1 MFTPHRV
8 GAKVGNIIT
17 APSCQGEIEMKFT
30 KALAMLGFGVCA
42 ASATMHAALAA
53 DPYPVRPI
61 ELMVAYQAGGGTD
74 NMARSIAEAART
86 LLPQP
91 IVVVNK
97 PGASGSIGW
106 AYVANGQ
113 SDGYRMAMITPE
125 LLVVPLMGIGKTTYQ
140 DFQPVARFTDDP
152 SSITVRAD
160 APWKTIDEFLAYAKA
175 NPGKTTV
182 SNAGSG
188 TVPHIAAAALGE
200 KAHVTFNHVPYQ
212 GSAPAIMGLLSGD
225 VDATTVAYAEL
236 RQHVEAGKLK
246 TLAVMSEKRV
256 ATLPNVPTFKE
267 RGMDL
272 QYSVWRGIAL
282 PRSTPPEVVNKLR
295 ETARKIAETPSFK
308 ETVQKQNLTMAYA
321 DTPEFSAAILRQS
334 ESFKKLMA
342 SLNLKQ

>member
-1 MFTPHRV
+1 M
-8 GAKVGNIIT
+8 NI
-17 APSCQGEIEMKFT
+17 M
-30 KALAMLGFGVCA
+30 KALAVFGFGACA
-42 ASATMHAALAA
+42 AASGIQSALAA
-53 DPYPVRPI
+53 EAYPVRPI

-74 NMARSIAEAART
+74 NMARSIADAARN

-113 SDGYRMAMITPE
+113 PDGYRVAMITPE
-125 LLVVPLMGIGKTTYQ
+125 LLVVPLLGIGKTTHH

-160 APWKTIDEFLAYAKA
+160 APWKTIEEFLAYAKS
-175 NPGKTTV
+175 NPGKATV

-188 TVPHIAAAALGE
+188 TIPHIAAAALGD
-200 KAHVTFNHVPYQ
+200 KAKATFNHVPYQ

-246 TLAVMSEKRV
+246 TLAVMADKRV
-256 ATLPNVPTFKE
+256 ATLPNAPTFKE
-267 RGMDL
+267 KGLDL

-282 PRSTPPEVVNKLR
+282 PKSAPPEVVAKLR
-295 ETARKIAETPSFK
+295 ETAKKVAENPAFK

-321 DTPEFSAAILRQS
+321 DMPDFSAAINRQS
-334 ESFKKLMA
+334 DNFKKLMP
-342 SLNLKQ
+342 SLKLKE

>member
-1 MFTPHRV
+1 M
-8 GAKVGNIIT
+8 N
-17 APSCQGEIEMKFT
+17 FT
-30 KALAMLGFGVCA
+30 KALAFFGLGACMV
-42 ASATMHAALAA
+42 SSTMHAALAA

-74 NMARSIAEAART
+74 NMARSIADAARN

-113 SDGYRMAMITPE
+113 PDGYRVAMITPE
-125 LLVVPLMGIGKTTYQ
+125 LLVVPLMGIGKTTPQ

-160 APWKTIDEFLAYAKA
+160 APWKSVEEFLAYAKA
-175 NPGKTTV
+175 NPGKATI

-188 TVPHIAAAALGE
+188 TIPHIAAAALGE
-200 KAHVTFNHVPYQ
+200 KARATFNHVPYQ

-225 VDATTVAYAEL
+225 VDATAVAYAEL
-236 RQHVEAGKLK
+236 RQHVEAGKLR
-246 TLAVMSEKRV
+246 TLAVMADKRV

-282 PRSTPPEVVNKLR
+282 PKSAPPDVVAKLR
-295 ETARKIAETPSFK
+295 EAAKKIAETPSFK

-321 DTPEFSAAILRQS
+321 DMPEFSAAIVKQS
-334 ESFKKLMA
+334 DNFKKLMPT
-342 SLNLKQ
+342 LKLKE